1 MPISGNTRLLGLLGW
16 PVEHSFSPAMHNAA
30 AAALGLDLAY
40 VPLPTRPG
48 HLPAALQGLA
58 ALGFLGV
65 NVTVPHKQAVL
76 PLLDELTPAGQA
88 IGAVNSIKIV
98 RDPAGVARLLGDNTD
113 GAGFLADLAAQGV
126 SPAGQECLVLGA
138 GGAARAVAYALAQA
152 GAQVH
157 VLARRPEQAAALVAD
172 LARHCPGRGL
182 AAHAWPDLAALS
194 QRPALAL
201 VVNSTPLGMTPQPH
215 ASPWPD
221 ALPFPAGA
229 VAYDLVYNPR
239 QTRFMRQAQAA
250 GSRAMN
256 GLGMLVQQGALAFAW
271 WTGSRP
277 DVAVMR
283 AAINHE
289 KAG

>member
-1 MPISGNTRLLGLLGW
+1 
-16 PVEHSFSPAMHNAA
+16 
-30 AAALGLDLAY
+30 
-40 VPLPTRPG
+40 
-48 HLPAALQGLA
+48 
-58 ALGFLGV
+58 
-65 NVTVPHKQAVL
+65 
-76 PLLDELTPAGQA
+76 
-88 IGAVNSIKIV
+88 
-98 RDPAGVARLLGDNTD
+98 
-113 GAGFLADLAAQGV
+113 
-126 SPAGQECLVLGA
+126 
-138 GGAARAVAYALAQA
+138 
-152 GAQVH
+152 
-157 VLARRPEQAAALVAD
+157 VLARRPEQAAGLVAD

-182 AAHAWPDLAALS
+182 AAHAWPDLVALS

-221 ALPFPAGA
+221 TLPFPAGA

-277 DVAVMR
+277 DVAVMT

-289 KAG
+289 EAG